1 MKKVLIVLF
10 SLVFS
15 SLIIFAQEPKNNLR
29 KSLFQLKQNFPAVE
43 FGWEENGERIFVY
56 QDEDEYNTKD
66 YFFTFKND
74 RVQSEALI
82 VGSKGVIRNDTYMWF
97 LQMTSSFYEKKGF
110 QRAFVSDSILRAI
123 NSFKKSDVIIDSH
136 DYMSEFDYSDFVL
149 VIQYKPEE
157 KTCLLMY
164 MVN

>member
-1 MKKVLIVLF
+1 MKRIAFVFLTLF
-10 SLVFS
+10 FCISALN
-15 SLIIFAQEPKNNLR
+15 AQEPKNNLR

-43 FGWEENGERIFVY
+43 FGWEENEERVFVY

-82 VGSKGVIRNDTYMWF
+82 VGSKGVIKNDTYMWF
-97 LQMTSSFYEKKGF
+97 LQTTSSFYEKKGY
-110 QRAFVSDSILRAI
+110 QRAFVSDAILRAI

-157 KTCLLMY
+157 RTCLLLY

>member
-1 MKKVLIVLF
+1 
-10 SLVFS
+10 
-15 SLIIFAQEPKNNLR
+15 
-29 KSLFQLKQNFPAVE
+29 
-43 FGWEENGERIFVY
+43 
-56 QDEDEYNTKD
+56 
-66 YFFTFKND
+66 
-74 RVQSEALI
+74 
-82 VGSKGVIRNDTYMWF
+82 
-97 LQMTSSFYEKKGF
+97 MTSPFYEKKGF